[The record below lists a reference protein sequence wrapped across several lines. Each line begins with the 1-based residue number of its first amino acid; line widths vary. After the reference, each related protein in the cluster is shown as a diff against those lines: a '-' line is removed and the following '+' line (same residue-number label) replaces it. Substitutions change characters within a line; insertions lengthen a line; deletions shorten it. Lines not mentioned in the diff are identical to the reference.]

1 MIRIELNNFFDKPL
15 LGVMD
20 SETCKMIRNKYNI
33 DNSLDIIELVI
44 RKPIFY
50 IHEDFFINLLKV
62 RSIEYP
68 SIESFKDS
76 VVIDVEHNITIER
89 AFKSVMK
96 KLIRDRKQ
104 FDLSL
109 PKENIINVWSQ
120 RIQWK

>member
-15 LGVMD
+15 LGFVD

-33 DNSLDIIELVI
+33 DSSLDVVELVI
-44 RKPIFY
+44 RKPIFS
-50 IHEDFFINLLKV
+50 IHEDFFINLLRV

-68 SIESFKDS
+68 SIEAFKDS

-89 AFKSVMK
+89 TFKSVMK

-109 PKENIINVWSQ
+109 PKENTINVRSQ
-120 RIQWK
+120 CIQ

>member
-44 RKPIFY
+44 RKPIFS

-68 SIESFKDS
+68 SIEAFKDS
-76 VVIDVEHNITIER
+76 VIVDVENSITIEKT
-89 AFKSVMK
+89 FKTAMK
-96 KLIRDRKQ
+96 KLIKDRKQ

-109 PKENIINVWSQ
+109 PKENIINV
-120 RIQWK
+120 

>member
-33 DNSLDIIELVI
+33 DSSLDVVELVI
-44 RKPIFY
+44 RKPIFS
-50 IHEDFFINLLKV
+50 IHEDFFINLLRV

-68 SIESFKDS
+68 SIEAFKDS
-76 VVIDVEHNITIER
+76 VIVDVENSITIEKT
-89 AFKSVMK
+89 FKTAIK
-96 KLIRDRKQ
+96 KLIKARKQ

-109 PKENIINVWSQ
+109 PKENIINVRSKC
-120 RIQWK
+120 IQ

>member
-33 DNSLDIIELVI
+33 DNGLDIIELVI

-50 IHEDFFINLLKV
+50 IHEDFFINLLRV

-68 SIESFKDS
+68 SIEAFKDS
-76 VVIDVEHNITIER
+76 VVIDVEHSITIER
-89 AFKSVMK
+89 TFKSVMK

-120 RIQWK
+120 CIQWK

>member
-20 SETCKMIRNKYNI
+20 FETCKMIRNKYNI

-44 RKPIFY
+44 RKPIFS
-50 IHEDFFINLLKV
+50 IHEDFFINLLRV

-68 SIESFKDS
+68 SIEAFKDS
-76 VVIDVEHNITIER
+76 VVIDVEHSITIER
-89 AFKSVMK
+89 TFKSVMK

-120 RIQWK
+120 CIQWK

>member
-1 MIRIELNNFFDKPL
+1 MIRIELNNFFNKPL

-44 RKPIFY
+44 RKPIFS
-50 IHEDFFINLLKV
+50 IHEDFFINLLRV

-68 SIESFKDS
+68 SIEAFKDS
-76 VVIDVEHNITIER
+76 VIVDVENSITIEKT
-89 AFKSVMK
+89 FKTAIK
-96 KLIRDRKQ
+96 KLIKARKQ

-109 PKENIINVWSQ
+109 PKENTINVRSKC
-120 RIQWK
+120 IQ

>member
-44 RKPIFY
+44 RKPIFR
-50 IHEDFFINLLKV
+50 IHEDFFINLLRV

-68 SIESFKDS
+68 SIEAFEDS
-76 VVIDVEHNITIER
+76 VVIDAEHSITIEK

-104 FDLSL
+104 FDLNLS
-109 PKENIINVWSQ
+109 KENNINV
-120 RIQWK
+120 

>member
-20 SETCKMIRNKYNI
+20 FETCKMIRNKYNI

-76 VVIDVEHNITIER
+76 VVIDVEHSITIEK
-89 AFKSVMK
+89 AFKTAMK

-104 FDLSL
+104 FDLNLS
-109 PKENIINVWSQ
+109 KENTINV
-120 RIQWK
+120 

>member
-33 DNSLDIIELVI
+33 DNGLDIIELVI

-68 SIESFKDS
+68 SIETFKDS

-89 AFKSVMK
+89 TFKSVMK

-104 FDLSL
+104 FDRSL
-109 PKENIINVWSQ
+109 PKENTINVRSQ
-120 RIQWK
+120 CIQ

>member
-15 LGVMD
+15 LGFVD

-44 RKPIFY
+44 RKPIFS
-50 IHEDFFINLLKV
+50 IHEDFFINLLRV

-68 SIESFKDS
+68 SIEAFKDS

-89 AFKSVMK
+89 TFKSVMK

-109 PKENIINVWSQ
+109 PKENTINVRSQ
-120 RIQWK
+120 CIQ

>member
-44 RKPIFY
+44 RKPICR
-50 IHEDFFINLLKV
+50 IHEDFFINLLRV
-62 RSIEYP
+62 RSIEYT
-68 SIESFKDS
+68 SIEEFKDS
-76 VVIDVEHNITIER
+76 VVIDAEHSITIEK

-104 FDLSL
+104 FDLNLS
-109 PKENIINVWSQ
+109 KENNINV
-120 RIQWK
+120 

>member
-15 LGVMD
+15 LGFVD

-44 RKPIFY
+44 RKPIFS
-50 IHEDFFINLLKV
+50 IHEDFFINLLRV

-68 SIESFKDS
+68 SIEAFKDS

-89 AFKSVMK
+89 TFKSVMK

-109 PKENIINVWSQ
+109 PKENIINV
-120 RIQWK
+120 

>member
-1 MIRIELNNFFDKPL
+1 MIRIELNNFFNKPL

-50 IHEDFFINLLKV
+50 IHEDFFINLLRV

-68 SIESFKDS
+68 SIEAFKDS
-76 VVIDVEHNITIER
+76 VIVDVENSITIEKT
-89 AFKSVMK
+89 FKTAIK
-96 KLIRDRKQ
+96 KLIKARKQ

-109 PKENIINVWSQ
+109 PKENTINVRSKC
-120 RIQWK
+120 IQ

>member
-33 DNSLDIIELVI
+33 DSSLDVVELVI
-44 RKPIFY
+44 RKPIFS
-50 IHEDFFINLLKV
+50 IHEDFFINLLRV

-68 SIESFKDS
+68 SIEAFKDS
-76 VVIDVEHNITIER
+76 VIVDVENSITIEKT
-89 AFKSVMK
+89 FKTAIK
-96 KLIRDRKQ
+96 KLIKARKQ

-109 PKENIINVWSQ
+109 PKENTINVRSKC
-120 RIQWK
+120 IQ

>member
-20 SETCKMIRNKYNI
+20 FETCKMIRNKYNI

-44 RKPIFY
+44 RKPIFS

-62 RSIEYP
+62 RSIEYS
-68 SIESFKDS
+68 SIDSFKDS
-76 VVIDVEHNITIER
+76 VVLGVEHSITIET
-89 AFKSVMK
+89 AFKTAMK

-104 FDLSL
+104 FDLNLS
-109 PKENIINVWSQ
+109 KENTINV
-120 RIQWK
+120 